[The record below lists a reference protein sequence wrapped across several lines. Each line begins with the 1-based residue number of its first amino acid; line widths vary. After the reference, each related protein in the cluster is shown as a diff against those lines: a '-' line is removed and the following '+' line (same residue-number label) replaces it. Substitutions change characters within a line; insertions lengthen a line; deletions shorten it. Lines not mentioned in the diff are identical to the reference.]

1 MAFPGKRLLPII
13 GIFTLPTVKH
23 VGVDIKAPCHL
34 ACLVPAFGNH
44 LYGRKLK
51 ILVKTLML
59 THLPFH
65 MTPPVLETVV
75 ILPLTLHCVH
85 FFGGR
90 SFALN
95 RIRKTTTLEC
105 PNY

>member
-1 MAFPGKRLLPII
+1 MAFSRKRLLPII

-34 ACLVPAFGNH
+34 TCLVPNH

-51 ILVKTLML
+51 IFVKTLML
-59 THLPFH
+59 TPLSLHR
-65 MTPPVLETVV
+65 TPPVLEPVV
-75 ILPLTLHCVH
+75 IIPLTLHCVH

-90 SFALN
+90 SIPLFLP
-95 RIRKTTTLEC
+95 TPTC
-105 PNY
+105 S